1 MTIFDVLRHRWTR
14 WRRSTI
20 LGRSLVTTV
29 VVVLAA
35 VYFGG
40 WLVALGWFYPDI
52 VAEVSPGRDPLRL
65 LNEHLLSGA
74 AGLVVTRFFLQRF
87 DAGPWRA
94 LLCLPVGRATLA
106 RAIQI
111 TSATSVLTLIP
122 LLGLAVLVARTV
134 AAGTSPLGAAL
145 WTVGALLA
153 VEATHFAYVWI
164 RVAWIRRRWPI
175 FLGASAVVLGLIGGD
190 FLGVT
195 VIREASAWLFGGAQR
210 GRIGPLLVLAVGT
223 AALAVVS
230 TAVLRRYTYEGVRA
244 AGRTDRRRRFSFDIK
259 GRGRLSSLVFLEG
272 TLIFRNRGPREQL
285 LLGGGALVF
294 FVYLIVRGTLPVFSL
309 GMAPFMLGLL
319 LPVTYGQFAFAWHG
333 KHFEGLLVRASPGR
347 LVRATLVV
355 LVGLAV
361 APPVLA
367 MPVVGWVDPFLVVPM
382 AAFALYHAGL
392 TVPALVWAGILGNRA
407 WVNPEQSRFTVS
419 GGSLR
424 AIVLMGGLAGPP
436 AVLATLGGVPT
447 LLLGVAGLGL
457 AGLGTV
463 SLWLPRLETALRH
476 RRHAMLRG
484 FRGEWLSPH
493 EWHW

>member
-1 MTIFDVLRHRWTR
+1 
-14 WRRSTI
+14 
-20 LGRSLVTTV
+20 
-29 VVVLAA
+29 
-35 VYFGG
+35 
-40 WLVALGWFYPDI
+40 
-52 VAEVSPGRDPLRL
+52 
-65 LNEHLLSGA
+65 
-74 AGLVVTRFFLQRF
+74 
-87 DAGPWRA
+87 
-94 LLCLPVGRATLA
+94 
-106 RAIQI
+106 
-111 TSATSVLTLIP
+111 
-122 LLGLAVLVARTV
+122 
-134 AAGTSPLGAAL
+134 
-145 WTVGALLA
+145 
-153 VEATHFAYVWI
+153 
-164 RVAWIRRRWPI
+164 
-175 FLGASAVVLGLIGGD
+175 
-190 FLGVT
+190 
-195 VIREASAWLFGGAQR
+195 
-210 GRIGPLLVLAVGT
+210 
-223 AALAVVS
+223 
-230 TAVLRRYTYEGVRA
+230 
-244 AGRTDRRRRFSFDIK
+244 
-259 GRGRLSSLVFLEG
+259 
-272 TLIFRNRGPREQL
+272 
-285 LLGGGALVF
+285 VF
-294 FVYLIVRGTLPVFSL
+294 FVYLIVRGALPVFSL